1 MFKKFTN
8 LFLENQQDAFF
19 IFYPEKI
26 KRILELEYFSKEFIG
41 TVIYAVKANPADCVL
56 EEVIKNGI
64 RSFDVASLKEVKL
77 IKKKLS
83 DSEIYFMNTVKSRS
97 SIRESYFKY
106 NVRKF
111 SIDSIDELKKII

>member
-1 MFKKFTN
+1 MFRKFNN

-26 KRILELEYFSKEFIG
+26 KRILEYFSKEFIG
-41 TVIYAVKANPADCVL
+41 TVIYPVKANPADCVL
-56 EEVIKNGI
+56 EQVIKNGI

-77 IKKKLS
+77 IRKKLS

-97 SIRESYFKY
+97 SIRESYF
-106 NVRKF
+106 
-111 SIDSIDELKKII
+111 